1 LRSVKDSGWMKATAV
16 SAGRRIPQ
24 NARDADS
31 RIEMT
36 LLSQIPDSP
45 ALRDSEERLRL
56 ALQAGGSGVWDWD
69 MSRDVAAVSPSY
81 RALFGIPP
89 GTPVTYESWLSYLHP
104 DDLERCR
111 RYGEAFFS
119 GSETDWRL
127 EFRIVT
133 PHRGVRWHRA
143 IGRVYRDAQGKPLR
157 FIGVSTDV
165 TEEERALAALRESE
179 ERFRAMADGLPLI
192 IWVHDAE
199 GNQQFVNRTFL
210 EFFGVAEAEMKGG
223 RWQVLMHPEDGPA
236 YAKEFMECVRKRTP
250 FHGEVR
256 VRNASGEWRTVE
268 SWARPRWSATGEFL
282 GMVGTSADVTE
293 RRQIEQALRDSDR
306 RKDEFLAMLG
316 HELRNPLAVI
326 ALAMDML
333 RLQLPAGS
341 PLHDVREAAQRQTR
355 ILIRLVDDLLDSARI
370 STGKLTLRR
379 ARLSVHEVVRVAL
392 ETSRPDLQAH
402 HHHLVVEEPAEELEI
417 EGDEVRLV
425 QVIANLLNN
434 AARYTPDGGRI
445 TVCVERED
453 GQALIRVGD
462 NGIGIA
468 ADKIGSLFDLFVQG
482 SGAARDRGAGLG
494 LGLSLVKQ
502 LVGLHGGTVKA
513 HSEGPGK
520 GAEFT
525 VRLPL
530 VVGKAQSDAPAYSGP
545 ARAPMRRVLVVDD
558 NADARE
564 SLAGLLQLLG
574 HDVRVAFDG
583 ASGVRMVREFK
594 PHVVLLDIGLP
605 DMDGYEVAKQI
616 RALPEGGEPK
626 IVAASGYGESPEAV
640 QAAGMNAYL
649 VKPIDIAKLESL
661 LQPDLA
667 GQEMAVGARHGA
679 LP

>member
-1 LRSVKDSGWMKATAV
+1 
-16 SAGRRIPQ
+16 
-24 NARDADS
+24 
-31 RIEMT
+31 MT
-36 LLSQIPDSP
+36 LLSEIPESP
-45 ALRDSEERLRL
+45 ALRESEERLRL

-81 RALFGIPP
+81 RELFGIPP
-89 GTPVTYESWLSYLHP
+89 DTPVTYETWLSCIHP

-111 RYGEAFFS
+111 RFGEVFFAS
-119 GSETDWRL
+119 RETDWRL

-143 IGRVYRDAQGKPLR
+143 IGRVYRDEQGKPLR
-157 FIGVSTDV
+157 FVGVSTDV
-165 TEEERALAALRESE
+165 TEEQRILAALRESE
-179 ERFRAMADGLPLI
+179 ERFRVMADGLPLI
-192 IWVHDAE
+192 IWAHDAE
-199 GNQQFVNRTFL
+199 GHQQFVNRTFL
-210 EFFGVAEAEMKGG
+210 EFFGVTEAEMKGG
-223 RWQVLMHPEDGPA
+223 RWQLLTHPEDGPA
-236 YAKEFMECVRKRTP
+236 YVKEFMECVRQRKP
-250 FHGEVR
+250 FHAEVR
-256 VRNASGEWRTVE
+256 VRNARGEWRTIE

-333 RLQLPAGS
+333 RLQLPDGS
-341 PLHDVREAAQRQTR
+341 PLLQVREAAQRQTH

-379 ARLSVHEVVRVAL
+379 ARLSVHEILRGAL

-402 HHHLVVEEPAEELEI
+402 HHHLVVEEPAEDLEV

-445 TVCVERED
+445 TVCAEREN
-453 GQALIRVGD
+453 GQALIRVRD

-468 ADKIGSLFDLFVQG
+468 ADKIGSLFDLFVQAG
-482 SGAARDRGAGLG
+482 GAARERGAGLG

-520 GAEFT
+520 GAEFS

-530 VVGKAQSDAPAYSGP
+530 AVGKAQSQAPAPPGP
-545 ARAPMRRVLVVDD
+545 ARAPMRRVLIVDD

-564 SLAGLLQLLG
+564 SLAGLLKILG
-574 HDVRVAFDG
+574 HDVRVAADG
-583 ASGVRMVREFK
+583 ASGVAVASEYK
-594 PHVVLLDIGLP
+594 PNVVLLDIGLP
-605 DMDGYEVAKQI
+605 DMDGYEVAKRI
-616 RALPEGGEPK
+616 RALPEGNEPK

-640 QAAGMNAYL
+640 QAAGINAYL
-649 VKPIDIAKLESL
+649 VKPIDLAKLEPL
-661 LQPDLA
+661 LQDIHTL
-667 GQEMAVGARHGA
+667 H
-679 LP
+679 